1 MQKLKF
7 GRFSS
12 TFITNTILVVLFIV
26 FILETIMGG
35 STNINTLL
43 RLGAMNN
50 QLVTVEHQW
59 WRLFTAQFLH
69 SGWLHI
75 ASNAVMIY
83 YVG

>member
-43 RLGAMNN
+43 RCN
-50 QLVTVEHQW
+50 E
-59 WRLFTAQFLH
+59 
-69 SGWLHI
+69 
-75 ASNAVMIY
+75 
-83 YVG
+83 

>member
-7 GRFSS
+7 SRFSG
-12 TFITNTILVVLFIV
+12 TFITNAILIVLFIV

-59 WRLFTAQFLH
+59 WRGCLLLNFYTLD
-69 SGWLHI
+69 GYILLLTL
-75 ASNAVMIY
+75 
-83 YVG
+83 